1 MTRLT
6 IILLGA
12 TAHAF
17 APPRPMLRPH
27 ITLQADTSQ
36 RVVDA
41 VEELNG
47 VVTAGDVAARG
58 AAPLVSAEREL
69 LALAARLGEEAT
81 LDVREDGAL
90 TFKFP
95 PKTKRALAAVDGKER
110 WLQRWESTKP
120 TLYTLGRTAFGLSL
134 FASLAVGAALLAT
147 LSAANEGEQ
156 RREALVECLLGT

>member
-1 MTRLT
+1 MLRRRPLLL
-6 IILLGA
+6 LLGA

-17 APPRPMLRPH
+17 VAPRTRLRPQA
-27 ITLQADTSQ
+27 TLKADTSD

-95 PKTKRALAAVDGKER
+95 PKTKRALAAVDGKEDR
-110 WLQRWESTKP
+110 KS
-120 TLYTLGRTAFGLSL
+120 
-134 FASLAVGAALLAT
+134 VG
-147 LSAANEGEQ
+147 
-156 RREALVECLLGT
+156 